1 MGGLGIRT
9 MHSQNKALL
18 EKLEMK
24 NTKGKRFV
32 IGKSSKRKT
41 FKEGCR
47 KLSAPRYD
55 TLSPQDITPDHFC
68 LRLDFYFYF

>member
-1 MGGLGIRT
+1 LAWNKVYTPKIMGGVGIRT

-24 NTKGKRFV
+24 STEGRRFV
-32 IGKSSKRKT
+32 IGKALKLRKT

-55 TLSPQDITPDHFC
+55 TLPP
-68 LRLDFYFYF
+68 